1 MPLRL
6 NVQQLKDLINGI
18 EANGGDATVLRRELE
33 TLEGE
38 ANRAPQKRR
47 GSRVEEEEPTVEE
60 HLNNRVG
67 DLFPDGIH
75 GELLTRLIDL
85 DRNYNLKELK
95 AMCVEAGVSAGGDKK
110 ELAAKLVSKGIL

>member
-67 DLFPDGIH
+67 DLFPNGIP
-75 GELLTRLIDL
+75 LQAIL
-85 DRNYNLKELK
+85 DYDYRFTLKELREK
-95 AMCVEAGVSAGGDKK
+95 CHELGIGPSGDKK
-110 ELAAKLVSKGIL
+110 ELAAKLIAKGVR